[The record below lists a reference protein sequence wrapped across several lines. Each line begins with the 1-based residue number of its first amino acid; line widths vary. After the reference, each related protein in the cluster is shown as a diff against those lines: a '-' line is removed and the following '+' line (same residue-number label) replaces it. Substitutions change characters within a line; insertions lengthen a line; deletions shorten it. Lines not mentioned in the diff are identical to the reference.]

1 MTNTTTRRPDNV
13 TSIGDIADLSDSIDS
28 TADNLQTTL
37 LRPISCVGIG
47 LHSGAKVHLSLL
59 PAEADTGVLF
69 RRTDIDTDNEIL
81 GRWDNVVD
89 TRMCTTLGNESG
101 MRIGTV
107 EHLMAALSGCHIDN
121 AVVEVSGPEI
131 PIMDGSSQ
139 PFVFLLE
146 CAGIRH
152 LEAPKRIV
160 KILKPVRVEA
170 GESSAELVPS
180 DEFSVGFEIDFNRTV
195 VPNQEISVSLV
206 NGTFRKEIA
215 RARTFGFM
223 EEVEQLRQAG
233 LGLGGSLDNAV
244 IVDGDEILNE
254 DGLRYDDEFVRHKVL
269 DAVGDLFLAGGLI
282 QGHFSGFRSG
292 HALNN
297 QLLRA
302 LFSDQDA
309 WSLVDAPVAGDHMD
323 HRLALGLGDIDSPV
337 EALAAIA

>member
-1 MTNTTTRRPDNV
+1 MTNLTIRRPDNV
-13 TSIGDIADLSDSIDS
+13 TSIGDIADFPESLDS
-28 TADNLQTTL
+28 ADDYGQTTL
-37 LRPISCVGIG
+37 LRPISCVGVG

-69 RRTDIDTDNEIL
+69 RRTDIETDNEIQ
-81 GRWDNVVD
+81 GRWDNVVE
-89 TRMCTTLGNESG
+89 TTMCTTLGNDSG
-101 MRIGTV
+101 VRIGTV

-121 AVVEVSGPEI
+121 AIVEVSGPEI

-146 CAGIRH
+146 CAGIKH
-152 LEAPKRIV
+152 LAAPKRVV
-160 KILKPVRVEA
+160 KILKPIRVDD
-170 GESSAELVPS
+170 GDSFAELIPD
-180 DEFSVGFEIDFNRTV
+180 DEFSVGFEIDFDRTV
-195 VPNQEISVSLV
+195 VANQEISVSLV

-223 EEVEQLRQAG
+223 EEVEMLRQAG

-254 DGLRYDDEFVRHKVL
+254 GGLRYDDEFVRHKVL
-269 DAVGDLFLAGGLI
+269 DAVGDLFLAGYPI

-297 QLLRA
+297 RLLRA
-302 LFSDQDA
+302 LFDDRDA
-309 WSLVDAPVAGDHMD
+309 WCIVDIETADGDMTYD
-323 HRLALGLGDIDSPV
+323 GGSPV
-337 EALAAIA
+337 EVLAATA